1 MLILE
6 DYLIVIAAIVVPMIT
21 GVFSGM
27 FGIGGGI
34 FFVPI
39 TNIIL
44 KQYYPELNQSMLIA
58 NNTSLACIIF
68 SSMTALWLRK
78 HDIEWSKKDLLT
90 RVITLVPGSFLG
102 GWVVRA
108 IENKTL
114 NLIFG
119 FSLITLAIYYFFR
132 KEENTHENKLF
143 LNKILPITFMPVSF
157 TASLLGMSGAIFLF
171 PLQLKAG
178 YSKYKSAAKCS
189 ISTLIIST
197 AATSWIFIDPIPEI
211 PSPYFIGDIFWPM
224 IITSI
229 LITPLT
235 IKIGININKKLDE
248 KKLLK
253 TLSLLLL
260 AISFIHFII

>member
-178 YSKYKSAAKCS
+178 YSKYKS
-189 ISTLIIST
+189 
-197 AATSWIFIDPIPEI
+197 D
-211 PSPYFIGDIFWPM
+211 
-224 IITSI
+224 
-229 LITPLT
+229 
-235 IKIGININKKLDE
+235 
-248 KKLLK
+248 
-253 TLSLLLL
+253 
-260 AISFIHFII
+260 